1 MNRPVFLLLFL
12 MMVVPLTRVQGG
24 LKGSPAAIAELPAA
38 IAESP
43 AVMMGSPAVKAELP
57 AQVTKSQAAP
67 NNAGRSDGTVRVILE
82 EAEQALLERYDPNY
96 FRFTAEPGWIPG
108 SLARVPED
116 AIISVVPTG
125 GPERHTTFTVRYRD
139 GNRQRDVDV
148 QLRLAI
154 ETNVPVAAERIS
166 AGTRIQ
172 ADHLVRQWV
181 EVSRERGQLVADAG
195 ELEGMTLRRTLAMGE
210 PVRRSDITTEYL
222 VRAGDTV
229 NVVFSGEGMQI
240 VLSAVARQNGAANED
255 IRVYSEQTRKT
266 YLATVRSSDQ
276 VEWKRT
282 L

>member
-12 MMVVPLTRVQGG
+12 MTVVPLPRVQAGMT
-24 LKGSPAAIAELPAA
+24 ELPALT
-38 IAESP
+38 AESP
-43 AVMMGSPAVKAELP
+43 AAMAEST
-57 AQVTKSQAAP
+57 AQVTESQAAP
-67 NNAGRSDGTVRVILE
+67 NNAGREGGTVRVILE

-96 FRFTAEPGWIPG
+96 FRFSAEPGWIPG

-116 AIISVVPTG
+116 AIISVIPAS
-125 GPERHTTFTVRYRD
+125 GPERHATFTVRYRD
-139 GNRQRDVDV
+139 GNRNREVDV

-166 AGTRIQ
+166 AGTRIK

-210 PVRRSDITTEYL
+210 PVRRSDITNEYL

-229 NVVFSGEGMQI
+229 NVVFSGDGMQI

-266 YLATVRSSDQ
+266 YLATVRNADH